1 MSGGVVT
8 KKTIVCVDCSNDF
21 ETEELGFCGVDLT
34 NIRCPSCRQ
43 KARENMEQKA
53 MAKVEF
59 DIARRR
65 RHFRQTCGIPKR
77 YMNEEFGTF
86 DKTIQPDAYKRCLKY
101 AQKYKVEKP
110 ELDSLIISSPGINGT
125 GKTHLVCA
133 IAHNILNN
141 WQGKPDRCPVHFVT
155 EPDLFSRIRATYDK
169 KEFLDAVMSENEQ
182 EVINYYKTV
191 PLLIVDDVAK
201 EEVGDPRFVQRTWFK
216 IINGRYNNLLPI
228 VITANKSINELRPHF
243 SGGTGNNAISDRLIE
258 MTNGKFV
265 LLKGISYRPIKGRS
279 RGE

>member
-1 MSGGVVT
+1 MT
-8 KKTIVCVDCSNDF
+8 EKTITCIDCDNEF
-21 ETEELGFCGVDLT
+21 GTNEWYCLGVDMT
-34 NIRCPSCRQ
+34 EKRCHNCR
-43 KARENMEQKA
+43 KIAREKA
-53 MAKVEF
+53 NQQEADRTEIDV
-59 DIARRR
+59 ARRR
-65 RHFRQTCGIPKR
+65 RHFRQTCGIPRR
-77 YMNEEFGTF
+77 YMDEEFGTF
-86 DKTIQPDAYKRCLKY
+86 DKTVQPDAYKKCLKY
-101 AQKYKVEKP
+101 AQKFNVEKP
-110 ELDSLIISSPGINGT
+110 EIDSLIMSSPGINGC

-182 EVINYYKTV
+182 EVLNYYKTV

-201 EEVGDPRFVQRTWFK
+201 EEIGDPRFVQRTWFK

-228 VITANKSINELRPHF
+228 VITANKSINELRRHF

-258 MTNGKFV
+258 MTGGKFV
-265 LLKGISYRPIKGRS
+265 LLKGISYRPIKGRG